1 MSKALTCLEP
11 KAVWSYFNEITKIPR
26 PSSHEEK
33 IAEFILKFAKVHGF
47 KSHKDEVGN
56 VIIDIEATED
66 KKDAPLV
73 ILQGHMD
80 MVPVVEDGYT
90 HDFLKE
96 GIKAY
101 VDEPFVKAEHTT

>member
-66 KKDAPLV
+66 KKGCTFSNSA
-73 ILQGHMD
+73 GSY
-80 MVPVVEDGYT
+80 GY
-90 HDFLKE
+90 
-96 GIKAY
+96 GSCS
-101 VDEPFVKAEHTT
+101 